1 MENNNKLLN
10 DISRMASG
18 AVSSLMDVKHEID
31 VMVAAQLEKLL
42 QKMDL
47 VTKEEFDTAQSMLTK
62 SRIEQEELKKRLDAL
77 EGQLNDLTNGKK
89 STK

>member
-1 MENNNKLLN
+1 MENNNKFLN

-18 AVSSLMDVKHEID
+18 AVSGLMDVKHEID
-31 VMVAAQLEKLL
+31 VMVATKLEKLL

-47 VTKEEFDTAQSMLTK
+47 VTKEEFNTAQSMLTK

>member
-1 MENNNKLLN
+1 MENNNKFLN

-18 AVSSLMDVKHEID
+18 AVSGLMDVKHEID
-31 VMVAAQLEKLL
+31 VMVATKLEKLL

-62 SRIEQEELKKRLDAL
+62 SRIEQEELKKRLEAL
-77 EGQLNDLTNGKK
+77 EGQLNELTNGKK